1 VAVEKLGISEIRA
14 NLGDRKCLPDPRRS
28 FIAHPDAFYFG
39 DFLGREFFN
48 SHRRLHQSAAGEMIN
63 IAHFQHIG
71 EGRKV
76 VAFPKKQ
83 TTFTQGD
90 AAAWYGQCR

>member
-1 VAVEKLGISEIRA
+1 ML
-14 NLGDRKCLPDPRRS
+14 
-28 FIAHPDAFYFG
+28 
-39 DFLGREFFN
+39 
-48 SHRRLHQSAAGEMIN
+48 N

>member
-1 VAVEKLGISEIRA
+1 ML
-14 NLGDRKCLPDPRRS
+14 
-28 FIAHPDAFYFG
+28 
-39 DFLGREFFN
+39 
-48 SHRRLHQSAAGEMIN
+48 N

-83 TTFTQGD
+83 TITEGTRQPGMGNADDGKNDEQRYRERRNQAQGHTVIT
-90 AAAWYGQCR
+90 WTE

>member
-1 VAVEKLGISEIRA
+1 ML
-14 NLGDRKCLPDPRRS
+14 
-28 FIAHPDAFYFG
+28 
-39 DFLGREFFN
+39 
-48 SHRRLHQSAAGEMIN
+48 N

-83 TTFTQGD
+83 TTFTQGGTRQPGMGNAD
-90 AAAWYGQCR
+90 DGKNDEQRYREGRNQAQGHTVITWD